1 MLSYRLPREPSSP
14 RVALWRRLK
23 RLGVAQISDGLV
35 VLPADAR
42 TREQLE
48 WAADDVVERGG
59 VASVWLAQP
68 ATRTQERELA
78 TAMAADRA
86 AEYLE
91 LEAAA
96 RRALDA
102 PPAEQHQVLMKLRRA
117 IRAVHRRDFFPP
129 TERDRAQ
136 AALRL
141 LAERAER
148 AERAEQ
154 AEQAEQAERVERAGP
169 VAGVP
174 AAGSAEAG
182 RGAR

>member
-42 TREQLE
+42 TREQLD
-48 WAADDVVERGG
+48 WVADDVVERGG
-59 VASVWLAQP
+59 VASVWLARP
-68 ATRTQERELA
+68 STKTQERELA

-91 LEAAA
+91 LEQAA
-96 RRALDA
+96 RRALDE
-102 PPAEQHQVLMKLRRA
+102 PPAEQYQALMKLRRT

-136 AALRL
+136 SALRV
-141 LAERAER
+141 LAERAE
-148 AERAEQ
+148 
-154 AEQAEQAERVERAGP
+154 P
-169 VAGVP
+169 VVDVP
-174 AAGSAEAG
+174 SAGSAGAG